1 MNIWADANGWPV
13 PPLVLLACLIAEI
26 LYFRGWRL
34 LVTAEQRKAARAGAH
49 PVLSD
54 AHVAQYRLD
63 SWLWRGAYF
72 VAAIFAFLLASS
84 APIDILSGRLL
95 WMHMIQHLLILV
107 IMAPLLVASAPLIPL
122 WLGLPRRVRW
132 LIKTCVELKVR
143 WGVYR
148 LVGWLRQPAVSCTLL
163 LIGVWGWHWPPLYD
177 LALTNAAIHDW
188 LEHTTFLAVSFLYWT
203 QLISSPPL
211 HFRTGYLGRLGCVGF
226 AMAQNVVLAALIG
239 FSQVPLY
246 APYAHLFTG
255 LGGFSPV
262 QDQQLGAGIMWTF
275 GDLPF
280 GIAFATLV
288 HQWLFSQSDDQGEV
302 SIGEKQG
309 A

>member
-1 MNIWADANGWPV
+1 MNIWVDANGWPV
-13 PPLVLLACLIAEI
+13 PPQVLLACLIAEI

-34 LVTAEQRKAARAGAH
+34 LVKAEQRKIARASVH
-49 PVLSD
+49 PIVTGMKTG
-54 AHVAQYRLD
+54 HYQLD
-63 SWLWRGAYF
+63 SWSWRGMYF
-72 VAAIFAFLLASS
+72 LGAIFVFLLASS
-84 APIDILSGRLL
+84 APVDILSSRLF

-107 IMAPLLVASAPLIPL
+107 VMAPLLVAGAPIIPM
-122 WLGLPRRVRW
+122 WLGLPRRGRW
-132 LIKTCVELKVR
+132 LIKTYIKLKVR
-143 WGVYR
+143 LGLYR
-148 LVGWLRQPAVSCTLL
+148 IVGWLRQPAIACALL
-163 LIGVWGWHWPPLYD
+163 LIGIWGWHWPPLYD

-188 LEHTTFLAVSFLYWT
+188 FEHSTFLAVSALFWT
-203 QLISSPPL
+203 QLIPSPPL
-211 HFRTGYLGRLGCVGF
+211 RPRLGFLGRLGCVAF

-255 LGGFSPV
+255 LGGFSAV

-288 HQWLFSQSDDQGEV
+288 HKWLVSQSDDVGEV
-302 SIGEKQG
+302 SAGEKQR